1 MNNFFWFQFSK
12 IQYWKNLT
20 LHCLLSVC
28 GAVYYKAKACF
39 QAILLCTQVTRS
51 DLEIILTVASL
62 YPVDVWTSAPH
73 HSHHC
78 LRLGWGHIK
87 HWHKNNPLIWS
98 TIFQNW
104 RFFYQKSAIWVA
116 LEVEH
121 SYFSGQNYAFK
132 NNFEA
137 SWYIYAFK
145 IHQLS

>member
-1 MNNFFWFQFSK
+1 MVYFYWWLYKCLIVHLLNNFFWFQFSK

-98 TIFQNW
+98 TIFQKWWPLIEFLVYKDDNHCNW
-104 RFFYQKSAIWVA
+104 SISAEDEAYQ
-116 LEVEH
+116 
-121 SYFSGQNYAFK
+121 
-132 NNFEA
+132 
-137 SWYIYAFK
+137 
-145 IHQLS
+145 